1 MVRTTCTNR
10 ELPAILQ
17 QAGERLIFDLEAAAP
32 LARIRCVQ
40 SPSTPLRP
48 PLRRGTYW
56 RLVSH
61 LCLNHLS
68 LANSVEGRESLQEIL
83 RLYDFSD
90 PEVDKQTA
98 LVTQHLIEGISV
110 GRQPQGDGPDRD
122 SGWRRLLPRHG
133 SHDRVR
139 RGEVRRQRRLPL
151 RLRAGAIPRTLYDD
165 QLVHPVGRKNQ
176 ARQRAVQDMAAEGRR
191 TG

>member
-1 MVRTTCTNR
+1 MSCERHVPT
-10 ELPAILQ
+10 ESFPPILQ

-32 LARIRCVQ
+32 LARIRCVR
-40 SPSTPLRP
+40 SPTSPLRP

-90 PEVDKQTA
+90 PETDKQTS
-98 LVTQHLIEGISV
+98 LVTQHLIEGINAV
-110 GRQPQGDGPDRD
+110 GSRKVTGRIRD
-122 SGWRRLLPRHG
+122 S
-133 SHDRVR
+133 
-139 RGEVRRQRRLPL
+139 
-151 RLRAGAIPRTLYDD
+151 
-165 QLVHPVGRKNQ
+165 
-176 ARQRAVQDMAAEGRR
+176 
-191 TG
+191 